1 MLLNGK
7 ARTNLLTINLC
18 EGWGP
23 FFVENFTNDPLEFAV
38 SIFHGGRFENHASI
52 PFTGDVDEGCN

>member
-7 ARTNLLTINLC
+7 ARTDLVTVDPH
-18 EGWGP
+18 EGWGTS
-23 FFVENFTNDPLEFAV
+23 VIENITNEPLEFAV
-38 SIFHGGRFENHASI
+38 SIFHGGWFENPTNI